1 MIIFWILAAGLI
13 GLALLFVV
21 PPLVSRRAERPDVD
35 RDALNLAVFR
45 QQVEEL
51 DSDLASGE
59 LDKEQYDAARRD
71 LERELLRDVEGS
83 NEGGSAAGTNS
94 GRWAALGLVA
104 LIPVISISLY
114 LHQGDVGIIPRLH
127 TAAVQPAGS
136 QQVSADHP
144 ATGGPPASLDVMV
157 ERLAK
162 RMEKQPNDVQ
172 GWLMLGRSYTVLHKP
187 DQAVHALEKAYQLAP
202 RQPDVLTAY
211 AQALAAKNGNHL
223 DGRPAALIRTALE
236 IDPQDIDARWLD
248 GLLAFQ
254 QGQFPRAASQWE
266 GILARFDPQGKEAGV
281 LHRLVNEA
289 RRRAGLP
296 PVQTRA
302 GGSTQMADNAATGAA
317 AGTGAQT
324 SRSARLTVDV
334 SLDPALA
341 AQAPP
346 EETVF
351 IYAKAVSG
359 PPMPLAVQRVHV
371 SQLPLSI
378 TLDDSMAMTPAMR
391 LSAFP
396 EVTVGARI
404 SKSGQP
410 IPQSGDLEGMV
421 SPVKPGQSAPVK
433 IVINRIH
440 P

>member
-1 MIIFWILAAGLI
+1 VITFWLLAAGLI

-21 PPLVSRRAERPDVD
+21 PPLVLRRAERPDVD

-45 QQVEEL
+45 QQIEEL
-51 DSDLASGE
+51 DSDLGSGD
-59 LDKEQYDAARRD
+59 LDQEQYDAARLD

-83 NEGGSAAGTNS
+83 DEGSSAAGTNS
-94 GRWAALGLVA
+94 GRWAALALAV

-114 LHQGDVGIIPRLH
+114 LHQGDVGIIPRLE

-136 QQVSADHP
+136 QQIPADHP
-144 ATGGPPASLDVMV
+144 AAGGPPASLDVMV
-157 ERLAK
+157 ERLAE
-162 RMEKQPNDVQ
+162 RMEKQPDDVQ
-172 GWLMLGRSYTVLHKP
+172 GWLILGRSYTVLHKP

-202 RQPDVLTAY
+202 KQPDVLTAY
-211 AQALAAKNGNHL
+211 AEALATKNGNHL
-223 DGRPAALIRTALE
+223 DGRPAELIKTALE
-236 IDPQDIDARWLD
+236 IDPQNINARWLD

-266 GILARFDPQGKEAGV
+266 GILARLDPQAKEAGV
-281 LHRLVNEA
+281 LHRLINEA
-289 RRRAGLP
+289 RRRGGLP
-296 PVQTRA
+296 HLQTPA
-302 GGSTQMADNAATGAA
+302 GGSTQMAENAAAGAP

-324 SRSARLTVDV
+324 SQAAKLTVDV

-341 AQAPP
+341 AKATPQ
-346 EETVF
+346 ETVF

-371 SQLPLSI
+371 SQLPLSV
-378 TLDDSMAMTPAMR
+378 TLDDSMAMMPAMR

-421 SPVKPGQSAPVK
+421 SPVRPGQSAPVK
-433 IVINRIH
+433 VVINQVH